1 MSRKNLTVAGLI
13 TAAFTVVLLTFALR
27 PAANGTTREVANV
40 AVPNPAPTSA
50 LHSAPNPSQEK
61 SLKKTSLSQ
70 DVDATDHLN
79 RVDVSRHLTKLL
91 SETDGMTSLHDK
103 SVYAKRLQQ
112 NHGFITMLMWIDFRK
127 HKTETFKSSSFPQGT
142 EQEKLQ
148 LQKYLKTAKS
158 AIHGH
163 QSYESPTFTIGKEKY
178 YFIAQRN
185 KEKNVGIIALINQ
198 KVLGRVADHQL
209 KNLRLIPYPKEGK
222 YRVESVHTDN
232 LKDITVKTGHDNENA
247 SHFYENEIVVRF
259 RNNSPTPGQLQ
270 TITADING
278 KKPRKLGYAYI
289 FRSEKMTY
297 YELKDY
303 FTNKWHPEYT
313 EPHYMYLT
321 NDTITKNAEGT
332 VTPNDMLFST
342 YQWNL
347 PAIETELGWNLSK
360 GSKEVVVAV
369 VDTGVQINHPDLK
382 GKLLTGYNA
391 ITNGSTPEDDV
402 GHGTH
407 VSGIIGALVNNGE
420 GVAGISWYNKILPVK
435 ALDNSGAGTTY
446 SVAEGIIW
454 AADNGAKVINLSLG
468 NYADSQFLHDA
479 IKYAYDRDIV
489 LVSAAGNDNTERP
502 GYPAAYPEVIA
513 VAATNASGEKA
524 SFSNYGD
531 YIDVA
536 APGESIASTYPDSQ
550 YAALSGTSMAS
561 PHVAAL
567 AGLVRSLN
575 PNLTNTEVM
584 DLMTKNA
591 VDLGTPGHDKY
602 FGWGQVDIYK
612 TLQAASGNQV
622 PLQLW
627 PQHVQQQ
634 MNQLKQR
641 LSNSK

>member
-1 MSRKNLTVAGLI
+1 
-13 TAAFTVVLLTFALR
+13 
-27 PAANGTTREVANV
+27 
-40 AVPNPAPTSA
+40 
-50 LHSAPNPSQEK
+50 
-61 SLKKTSLSQ
+61 
-70 DVDATDHLN
+70 
-79 RVDVSRHLTKLL
+79 
-91 SETDGMTSLHDK
+91 
-103 SVYAKRLQQ
+103 
-112 NHGFITMLMWIDFRK
+112 
-127 HKTETFKSSSFPQGT
+127 
-142 EQEKLQ
+142 
-148 LQKYLKTAKS
+148 
-158 AIHGH
+158 
-163 QSYESPTFTIGKEKY
+163 
-178 YFIAQRN
+178 
-185 KEKNVGIIALINQ
+185 
-198 KVLGRVADHQL
+198 
-209 KNLRLIPYPKEGK
+209 
-222 YRVESVHTDN
+222 
-232 LKDITVKTGHDNENA
+232 
-247 SHFYENEIVVRF
+247 
-259 RNNSPTPGQLQ
+259 
-270 TITADING
+270 
-278 KKPRKLGYAYI
+278 
-289 FRSEKMTY
+289 
-297 YELKDY
+297 
-303 FTNKWHPEYT
+303 

-369 VDTGVQINHPDLK
+369 VDTGVQINHPDLQ

-575 PNLTNTEVM
+575 PNLTNKEVM

-591 VDLGTPGHDKY
+591 VDLGTSGHDKY

-622 PLQLW
+622 PLQLF
-627 PQHVQQQ
+627 PQHVRQQ

-641 LSNSK
+641 TNNTP

>member
-1 MSRKNLTVAGLI
+1 MSRKNLTVACIL
-13 TAAFTVVLLTFALR
+13 TAAFTVLLLTFAPK
-27 PAANGTTREVANV
+27 PAGKGAPRQIANV
-40 AVPNPAPTSA
+40 AVPNPVSPSA
-50 LHSAPNPSQEK
+50 VNSAPNRPQEHI
-61 SLKKTSLSQ
+61 LKKTSLTQ
-70 DVDATDHLN
+70 DVDVTDRLN
-79 RVDVSRHLTKLL
+79 RVDVGKHLTRFL
-91 SETDGMTSLHDK
+91 SATEGAANKDI
-103 SVYAKRLQQ
+103 SVYAKQLKQ
-112 NHGFITMLMWIDFRK
+112 NHGYIAMLMWIDFRT
-127 HKTETFKSSSFPQGT
+127 HKTNTFRTSLPDGT
-142 EQEKLQ
+142 DQENKL
-148 LQKYLKTAKS
+148 LVKYLNTAKS
-158 AIHGH
+158 ALKGN
-163 QSYESPTFTIGKEKY
+163 QSYESPTFIMGKEKY

-185 KEKNVGIIALINQ
+185 QERSVGVIALVNQ
-198 KVLGRVADHQL
+198 KVLGRVAEHQL

-222 YRVESVHTDN
+222 YRVESVHTDT

-259 RNNSPTPGQLQ
+259 RNRPPTSAQFQ
-270 TITADING
+270 TIAAEIDC
-278 KKPRKLGYAYI
+278 KQPRKLGYAYI
-289 FRSEKMTY
+289 FRSSTMNY
-297 YELKDY
+297 QQLKTY
-303 FTNKWHPEYT
+303 FTRKWNPAYT

-321 NDTITKNAEGT
+321 NDATTKNTEGT
-332 VTPNDMLFST
+332 VEPNDMLFST

-347 PAIETELGWNLSK
+347 PAIATEQGWNLSK
-360 GSKEVVVAV
+360 GNEDVIVAV
-369 VDTGVQINHPDLK
+369 VDTGVQINHPDLQ

-391 ITNGSTPEDDV
+391 ISNSSTPEDDV

-407 VSGIIGALVNNGE
+407 VAGIIGALVNNGE

-513 VAATNASGEKA
+513 VAATNANHEKA

-575 PNLTNTEVM
+575 PDLSNKEVM
-584 DLMTKNA
+584 ELLTENA
-591 VDLGTPGHDKY
+591 ADLGTPGYDNY

-612 TLQAASGNQV
+612 TLQAASGDQV

-627 PQHVQQQ
+627 PQHVSQQL
-634 MNQLKQR
+634 NHLKKK
-641 LSNSK
+641 LKSTP